1 MAEKIVS
8 PGVFTLEK
16 DLSFVPQGVSEIG
29 AAIIGP
35 TEKGPAFVPT
45 LISNYGEFE
54 RIFGTDTD
62 VSYVPYTVKEYLQ
75 SAGTVTIVRV
85 LDVGGYSLTPLGIQ
99 LSDSGNAAAASSG
112 SLTLRSI
119 SGSDFFITGS
129 GGTIYKF
136 VGTTDVGAIDEDSDT
151 TKLFF
156 ISGADISHAALSAS
170 FENFINE
177 LNENSTTMGINFQ
190 TSSAAGQFTVH
201 MTASTAGTGGN
212 SLGIKMS
219 ATASQVDTLEG
230 GTAAGAGAR
239 LVSVI
244 HPGNNANDATGN
256 FDASTFGTSTSTSTL
271 FRLSGSADTSG
282 TDVTASFNTTDNT
295 YIENIFDDTPKS
307 AKTGYLLVNFREY
320 QSSSYA
326 TATSVSYVTSS
337 IDYGNGGTDTSPAYK
352 QAATPMITSQ
362 FIDGTNTTDLFQV
375 KTRAHGDSTNRSYKI
390 SITDVKFAS
399 EVPNSDYGTFTLSV
413 RDFNDTDKNPVVLE
427 SFAGLTLN
435 KMSPNFVSRVIGD
448 QNITVDGDGKITVS
462 GDYPN
467 RSQYIYIA
475 PATGLNEGG
484 LAKPLVPFG
493 FAKVK
498 EPTPSAFGTC
508 PTASLKTTQVDSNGN
523 YQTYVHY
530 GFDFDNILTAND
542 NINYVNPID
551 KNAGNGNN
559 VIFNLAANFSHISHS
574 TAASLSLSGST
585 SPLNARKFS
594 VPFQEGFNGMNPGV
608 KKNAGGDIT
617 AGNTF
622 GFNLTSATSTG
633 AKSYKKALKAISNQD
648 EFDINMIVTPGV
660 VSRIHSSTAQQAI
673 DIAEQRSDCFYIM
686 DAGAKTDSI
695 ATITG
700 EVENYDTSYAA
711 TYYPW
716 VKIRDAAT
724 NQFKFVPPSV
734 VLPGVY
740 SFNDKVAHEWFA
752 PAGLNRG
759 GLSTVTDVYNRLTHA
774 DRDELYDGRV
784 NPIASFPGQGVTVFG
799 QKTLQVKASAL
810 DRVNVR
816 RLLINLKK
824 FIASTARFLVF
835 ENNTT
840 ATRNRFLSTVNPY
853 LESVQQNQ
861 GLFAFRVVM
870 DETNNT
876 PDMID
881 RNIMKG
887 EIFIQPAK
895 AAEFIVVDFNIL
907 PTGAS
912 FND

>member
-1 MAEKIVS
+1 
-8 PGVFTLEK
+8 
-16 DLSFVPQGVSEIG
+16 
-29 AAIIGP
+29 
-35 TEKGPAFVPT
+35 
-45 LISNYGEFE
+45 
-54 RIFGTDTD
+54 
-62 VSYVPYTVKEYLQ
+62 
-75 SAGTVTIVRV
+75 
-85 LDVGGYSLTPLGIQ
+85 
-99 LSDSGNAAAASSG
+99 
-112 SLTLRSI
+112 
-119 SGSDFFITGS
+119 
-129 GGTIYKF
+129 
-136 VGTTDVGAIDEDSDT
+136 
-151 TKLFF
+151 
-156 ISGADISHAALSAS
+156 
-170 FENFINE
+170 
-177 LNENSTTMGINFQ
+177 
-190 TSSAAGQFTVH
+190 
-201 MTASTAGTGGN
+201 
-212 SLGIKMS
+212 
-219 ATASQVDTLEG
+219 
-230 GTAAGAGAR
+230 
-239 LVSVI
+239 
-244 HPGNNANDATGN
+244 
-256 FDASTFGTSTSTSTL
+256 
-271 FRLSGSADTSG
+271 
-282 TDVTASFNTTDNT
+282 
-295 YIENIFDDTPKS
+295 
-307 AKTGYLLVNFREY
+307 
-320 QSSSYA
+320 
-326 TATSVSYVTSS
+326 
-337 IDYGNGGTDTSPAYK
+337 
-352 QAATPMITSQ
+352 MITSQ

-375 KTRAHGDSTNRSYKI
+375 KTRAHGDSTNRTYKI

-435 KMSPNFVSRVIGD
+435 RMSPNFISRVIGD
-448 QNITVDGDGKITVS
+448 QNITVDGQGKITVS

-467 RSQYIYIA
+467 RSQYCYIA

-484 LAKPLVPFG
+484 LAKSLVPFG

-508 PTASLKTTQVDSNGN
+508 PTASLKTEQTDENGN

-530 GFDFDNILTAND
+530 GFNYDNILTAND
-542 NINYVNPID
+542 NINYLHAID

-585 SPLNARKFS
+585 SPLNARKFTL
-594 VPFQEGFNGMNPGV
+594 PFQEGFNGMNPGI
-608 KKNAGGDIT
+608 KKNAGEDIT

-622 GFNLTSATSTG
+622 GFNLTSATDTG

-648 EFDINMIVTPGV
+648 EFDINMLVTPGV
-660 VSRIHSSTAQQAI
+660 ISRLHASTAQQAI

-686 DAGAKTDSI
+686 DAGAVTDTIS
-695 ATITG
+695 TITG

-716 VKIRDAAT
+716 VKIRDAST

-912 FND
+912 FTD